1 MKQKFETLEQAN
13 IFIDKVNILL
23 GLPNEANGTLTYS
36 VPELV
41 EVKDEYGN
49 VTDSWYEVPITEEL
63 NEILVELATQKLIE
77 NETTTETN

>member
-1 MKQKFETLEQAN
+1 MKHRFETIEEAN
-13 IFIDKVNILL
+13 LFIEKVNILL
-23 GLPNEANGTLTYS
+23 GYPNEANGTQTYS

-41 EVKDEYGN
+41 EVKDENGN

-77 NETTTETN
+77 DETATETD

>member
-1 MKQKFETLEQAN
+1 MKAKFLTIEQAQT
-13 IFIDKVNILL
+13 FIDKINVKL
-23 GLPNEANGTLTYS
+23 GYPNEANGTQTYS

-77 NETTTETN
+77 DETITETN